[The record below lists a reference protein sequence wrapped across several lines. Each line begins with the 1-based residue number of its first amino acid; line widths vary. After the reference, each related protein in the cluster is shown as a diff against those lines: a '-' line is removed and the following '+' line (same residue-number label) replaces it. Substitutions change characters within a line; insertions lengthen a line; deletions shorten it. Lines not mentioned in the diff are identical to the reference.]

1 MDDGMGIPGMEDML
15 NQLQSMQAQ
24 IERAQAALAEDTVEV
39 TAGGGG
45 VKVVMSGTQILKE
58 IKIDPAI
65 LEAGDVAL
73 IEDAVLTAINQAL
86 EKSQAL
92 AVERLGP
99 LAGALGSGG

>member
-1 MDDGMGIPGMEDML
+1 MGIPGMEDML

>member
-1 MDDGMGIPGMEDML
+1 MDDEMGIPGMEDML
-15 NQLQSMQAQ
+15 NQLQSMQSQ

-45 VKVVMSGTQILKE
+45 VKIVMSGTQILKE
-58 IKIDPAI
+58 IKIDPALI
-65 LEAGDVAL
+65 EAGDAAL
-73 IEDAVLTAINQAL
+73 IEDAVLTAVNQAL

-99 LAGALGSGG
+99 LAGTLGSGG

>member
-1 MDDGMGIPGMEDML
+1 
-15 NQLQSMQAQ
+15 
-24 IERAQAALAEDTVEV
+24 
-39 TAGGGG
+39 
-45 VKVVMSGTQILKE
+45 MSGTQILKE

>member
-1 MDDGMGIPGMEDML
+1 MDDGMGVPGMEDML

-24 IERAQAALAEDTVEV
+24 IEKAQAALAEDTVEV